1 MTTTLISP
9 RVERVIEALGHRLFA
24 KSSGPLVD
32 PIVVPPWLIHRRTAA
47 ADFIRAT
54 DLVREYRRQGWVLD
68 KAHDNYMQQL
78 LREIR

>member
-1 MTTTLISP
+1 MSTTLISP
-9 RVERVIEALGHRLFA
+9 RVERVIEALGHQLFA

-54 DLVREYRRQGWVLD
+54 DLVREYARQGWVLD
-68 KAHDNYMQQL
+68 KAHNDYMNRL